1 MEMKIKGGSTNKV
14 VVTQEDGE
22 AVEYVKKEDM
32 EKVIAESNE
41 KKGRQTEEGSQLLN
55 K

>member
-1 MEMKIKGGSTNKV
+1 MKIKGGSTNKV

-22 AVEYVKKEDM
+22 TVEYVKKEDM

-41 KKGRQTEEGSQLLN
+41 KRGIKQREEAN
-55 K
+55 C